1 MALQLGKHHCFG
13 GEGCSAE
20 AWPQVSCSHAWQN
33 AHAFGMTCSY
43 ENQVLRLHSQRWLS
57 AQKWSPA
64 QSLDRL
70 QRKLLTDFSSKKG
83 KFHVYTNLN
92 FWRHGRGRG
101 VGGRESSHVT
111 FTQTVDKD
119 RPIGQPQPRSPTGFS
134 WGMN

>member
-1 MALQLGKHHCFG
+1 
-13 GEGCSAE
+13 
-20 AWPQVSCSHAWQN
+20 
-33 AHAFGMTCSY
+33 MTCSY
-43 ENQVLRLHSQRWLS
+43 ENQVLRLHWQYWLS

-83 KFHVYTNLN
+83 KFHVDTNLK
-92 FWRHGRGRG
+92 FWRHGRGGG

-119 RPIGQPQPRSPTGFS
+119 RLVMAPLLSAGE
-134 WGMN
+134 